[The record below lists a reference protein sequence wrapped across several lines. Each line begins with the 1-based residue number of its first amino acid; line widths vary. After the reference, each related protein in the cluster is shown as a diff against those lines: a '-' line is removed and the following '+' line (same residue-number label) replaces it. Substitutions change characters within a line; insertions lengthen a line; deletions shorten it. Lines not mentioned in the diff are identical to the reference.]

1 MARKLKNWITAYME
15 YTQHSESPD
24 EFHKWTAIGTIAG
37 ALRRRVWFDM
47 GYFTWYPNFFLFFV
61 APPGV
66 VSKSTTVSL
75 GIDLL
80 RQVDG
85 IKFGPSVVTWQ
96 ELVRRLEDAQED
108 FLYKDEFYP
117 MASLTIA
124 ASELGTFLDPRN
136 REMVDVL
143 VDLWDGKKGAWEKA
157 TKTGSSENI
166 QNPWIHILGCTT
178 PSWIAENFGD
188 YFFGGGLASR
198 SVMVYAENKRKLVAY
213 PKLHFKDDMKMIK
226 NALIKDLEKISNLA
240 GPYEAT
246 KEAYKWGTDWYEEH
260 WFGEHKNLEAEKFQA
275 YLARKQTHIHK
286 TAMVLAAAESDER
299 VIGIEH
305 LKQAYDEITSLEKN
319 MPQVYGKMNRETEMI
334 MAADVMSFI
343 RANGKCNKT
352 FLYREFYRIMS
363 YQTFSNILE
372 SLRNTGLVGAK
383 SDGSG
388 LTLYPVDEK
397 KLKEKEKKDG
407 TNSTSI

>member
-1 MARKLKNWITAYME
+1 MARKLKNWITSYME
-15 YTQHSESPD
+15 YTRHSESPD

-75 GIDLL
+75 GMDLL

-108 FLYKDEFYP
+108 FPYEGDMYP
-117 MASLTIA
+117 MAPLTIA

-143 VDLWDGKKGAWEKA
+143 VDLWDGKTGAWEKA

-198 SVMVYAENKRKLVAY
+198 SVMVYAETKRKLVAY
-213 PKLHFKDDMKMIK
+213 PKLHFGDDMKMLK
-226 NALIKDLEKISNLA
+226 DYLIKDLGEISDLA

-246 KEAYKWGTDWYEEH
+246 KEAYKWGIDWYEKH

-286 TAMVLAAAESDER
+286 TAMVLAAAESNER
-299 VIGIEH
+299 IIDVRH
-305 LKQAYDEITSLEKN
+305 LKQANEEVTSLEKN

-334 MAADVMSFI
+334 MAADVLTFI
-343 RANGKCNKT
+343 RVKGSCDKT
-352 FLYREFYRIMS
+352 FLYREFFSIMS
-363 YQTFSNILE
+363 YQTFVNIIE
-372 SLRNTGLVGAK
+372 SLKNTGLVGVK
-383 SDGSG
+383 SNDNGM
-388 LTLYPVDEK
+388 TLYPVDEK
-397 KLKEKEKKDG
+397 KLKKEEERNG
-407 TNSTSI
+407 TDSTSI

>member
-1 MARKLKNWITAYME
+1 MARKLKNWITSYME
-15 YTQHSESPD
+15 YTRHSESPD

-37 ALRRRVWFDM
+37 ALRRKVWFDM

-75 GIDLL
+75 GMDLL

-96 ELVRRLEDAQED
+96 ELVRRLEDAQEK

-117 MASLTIA
+117 MAPLTIA

-143 VDLWDGKKGAWEKA
+143 VDLWDGKTGAWEKA

-198 SVMVYAENKRKLVAY
+198 SVMVYAETKRKLIAY
-213 PKLHFKDDMKMIK
+213 PKLHFGDDMKMLQDY
-226 NALIKDLEKISNLA
+226 LIKDLEEISDLA

-246 KEAYKWGTDWYEEH
+246 KEAYEWGTNWYKDH

-286 TAMVLAAAESDER
+286 TAMVLVAAESNER
-299 VIGIEH
+299 IIEVRH
-305 LKQAYDEITSLEKN
+305 LKQANEEVTSLENN

-334 MAADVMSFI
+334 MAADVLSFI
-343 RANGKCNKT
+343 RSKGNCDKT
-352 FLYREFYRIMS
+352 FLYREFFSIMS
-363 YQTFSNILE
+363 YQTFVNILE
-372 SLRNTGLVGAK
+372 SLRNTGLVGIRN
-383 SDGSG
+383 DGNG
-388 LTLYPVDEK
+388 MTLYPVDEK
-397 KLKEKEKKDG
+397 KLKKKEEENG
-407 TNSTSI
+407 TDSTSI